1 MTHCRLTAV
10 AILPPQKSNSKPV
23 FRAVLAPPDQGF
35 GARPDA
41 GATGLERQGS
51 MAGSGRKIYHVEL
64 DDDER
69 RFLREIV
76 DGGKGSAE
84 RRKRAHL
91 LLLADR
97 GREDGG
103 RTDADIASVLG
114 IGTATVERVR
124 RQCVLDG
131 LEAALERKAPCE
143 LNRKRRTLDGAGEAE
158 LVKLAC
164 SSPPDGRAR
173 WTRVQG
179 PGQLLGDRLVEL
191 HVVESISTETVRR
204 TLKKTASSP
213 G

>member
-1 MTHCRLTAV
+1 M
-10 AILPPQKSNSKPV
+10 

-131 LEAALERKAPCE
+131 LEAALERKAQ
-143 LNRKRRTLDGAGEAE
+143 LNRKRRTLDGVGEAE

-173 WTRVQG
+173 WTL
-179 PGQLLGDRLVEL
+179 QLLGDRLVEL

>member
-1 MTHCRLTAV
+1 M
-10 AILPPQKSNSKPV
+10 
-23 FRAVLAPPDQGF
+23 APPDQRAGVT
-35 GARPDA
+35 PDA
-41 GATGLERQGS
+41 VATGLERQGS
-51 MAGSGRKIYHVEL
+51 MAGSGRKIHHVEL
-64 DDDER
+64 DEDER
-69 RFLREIV
+69 RFLRGIV

-124 RQCVLDG
+124 GQCVLDG
-131 LEAALERKAPCE
+131 LEAALERKVQ
-143 LNRKRRTLDGAGEAE
+143 LNRKRRTLDGAGEAA
-158 LVKLAC
+158 LVKLAW

-173 WTRVQG
+173 WTL
-179 PGQLLGDRLVEL
+179 QLLGERLVAL

-204 TLKKTASSP
+204 TLKEAASCP